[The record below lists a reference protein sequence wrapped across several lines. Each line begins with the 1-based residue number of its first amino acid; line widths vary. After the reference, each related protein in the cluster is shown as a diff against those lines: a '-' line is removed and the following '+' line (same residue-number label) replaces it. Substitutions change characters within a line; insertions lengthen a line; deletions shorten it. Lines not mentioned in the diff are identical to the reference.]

1 MSLLEKA
8 IRGSGSSS
16 SEAGASLFSRAV
28 AAQAAVLPGEP
39 SEADPAQ
46 RADFSLSDPD
56 ALMRR
61 LASLPPYGDSLLAA
75 WCAVSESIP
84 LSALSLFLPRGE
96 FLVPAAQ
103 NGFPSGTEDGIPMS
117 FASSSHMG
125 AEALGKEAK
134 ALLAPILGVP
144 LSLSLRAAA
153 MVPESDFVGL
163 WVYHD
168 PSLDSSSEATL
179 AMIGSLLARA
189 GDSLPPSPIAIPS
202 SDPARVLIDASRK
215 YPYASAFSFDLTD
228 YYARDETRLRGLKAD
243 AVRSAFLS
251 ACARILSL
259 GGATA
264 AYGELSVACALGS
277 ASPIDPDLALFQLR
291 KTLRRILPFLAS
303 GALPEG
309 RAAGFVPSSE
319 LAHRELSAF
328 LSR

>member
-8 IRGSGSSS
+8 SRGSGSSTS
-16 SEAGASLFSRAV
+16 QAGTSLFSRAM
-28 AAQAAVLPGEP
+28 AAHAAVPPGEP
-39 SEADPAQ
+39 SPDEAAKVPEFA
-46 RADFSLSDPD
+46 FSDPD
-56 ALMRR
+56 ALMHR
-61 LASLPPYGDSLLAA
+61 LASLPPYGDSFLAA

-84 LSALSLFLPRGE
+84 LSALSLLLPRGE
-96 FLVPAAQ
+96 FLVPAAL

-117 FASSSHMG
+117 FAGSSHMG
-125 AEALGKEAK
+125 TEALGKEAK

-153 MVPESDFVGL
+153 MRPESDFVGL

-168 PSLDSSSEATL
+168 PSLDASSEGTR
-179 AMIGSLLARA
+179 AMIGSILARA
-189 GDSLPPSPIAIPS
+189 GDALPTSTIAIPS

-215 YPYASAFSFDLTD
+215 YPYASAFSFDLASA
-228 YYARDETRLRGLKAD
+228 YALDEARFRGLKAD
-243 AVRSAFLS
+243 AVRSAFLA
-251 ACARILSL
+251 ACSKILSL
-259 GGATA
+259 GGAAA